1 VLAGNSIYVDP
12 VAAFITA
19 LLPVLREKVSSL
31 LKEISND
38 PGLLS
43 RFMHQLF
50 EFDDT
55 IRIKFSYDAGNVQ
68 FGWKG
73 VTWEVL
79 DTYFDRWLQVEKD
92 FALQRY
98 QEIIKAPDSID
109 YDSTSPG
116 KTKYTSVATQVTDL
130 LLTVT
135 KSYNRIRRFRNKMYF
150 LIEIQAEILD
160 QYHGRLSD
168 SLDAYQTILSPLG
181 RRLHGVTKEMQA
193 EVEGIA
199 GLESLCKV
207 YGSAEHIISTLN
219 EWSNEEV
226 SYPLESH
233 HNALTEP
240 QFFVALWD
248 ELQGRAKSASV
259 DDNLAGEMTYTTV
272 KESTSTAVG
281 SDADGSVFDMTIQ
294 GFSRLQSRALDF
306 LMQAPKYSFPQAFK
320 PYLST
325 PQWTTVGD
333 EVPNPSIIAITPEL
347 DQPLQVCLLSSFI

>member
-19 LLPVLREKVSSL
+19 LLPVLREKVGSL

-73 VTWEVL
+73 ITWEVL

-193 EVEGIA
+193 GVEGIA

-226 SYPLESH
+226 SYPLKSH
-233 HNALTEP
+233 HNALTE
-240 QFFVALWD
+240 
-248 ELQGRAKSASV
+248 
-259 DDNLAGEMTYTTV
+259 
-272 KESTSTAVG
+272 
-281 SDADGSVFDMTIQ
+281 SVFRGTLGRIARK
-294 GFSRLQSRALDF
+294 S
-306 LMQAPKYSFPQAFK
+306 
-320 PYLST
+320 
-325 PQWTTVGD
+325 
-333 EVPNPSIIAITPEL
+333 EVSQCRR
-347 DQPLQVCLLSSFI
+347 QPCW